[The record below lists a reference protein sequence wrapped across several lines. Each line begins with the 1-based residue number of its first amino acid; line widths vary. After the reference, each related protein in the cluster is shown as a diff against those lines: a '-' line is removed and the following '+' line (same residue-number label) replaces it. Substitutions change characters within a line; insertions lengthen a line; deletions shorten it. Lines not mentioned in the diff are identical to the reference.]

1 MLTDKQRSTLEN
13 LRQAF
18 DDRLV
23 EELAEVVE
31 HEKHVAEALRRVNAT
46 AALRA
51 IVVVR
56 LSKEK

>member
-23 EELAEVVE
+23 EEMAEVVE
-31 HEKHVAEALRRVNAT
+31 LEKHVAEALRRVKAT

-56 LSKEK
+56 LSKGK